1 MLAIALALDAFAVSL
16 ACSSSGKISDK
27 RSVFRMSF
35 HFGLFQAMMPVIG
48 WSIGLGLHSVVR
60 EVDHWIAFILLLFV
74 GGKMIFEAVR
84 NNGKE
89 DMINPTRG
97 WTLIVLS
104 IATSI
109 DALVVGFSL
118 ALLRIHII
126 YPALIIGVVTA
137 LLSLI
142 AIRIG
147 DLFGSRFAKLME
159 VLGGLII
166 IGIGLKILLS
176 HIL

>member
-1 MLAIALALDAFAVSL
+1 
-16 ACSSSGKISDK
+16 
-27 RSVFRMSF
+27 MSF

-126 YPALIIGVVTA
+126 YIPR
-137 LLSLI
+137 LLLGWLPLYFHLLPFASEI
-142 AIRIG
+142 CSEA
-147 DLFGSRFAKLME
+147 DLPNLWKYLE
-159 VLGGLII
+159 V
-166 IGIGLKILLS
+166 
-176 HIL
+176 